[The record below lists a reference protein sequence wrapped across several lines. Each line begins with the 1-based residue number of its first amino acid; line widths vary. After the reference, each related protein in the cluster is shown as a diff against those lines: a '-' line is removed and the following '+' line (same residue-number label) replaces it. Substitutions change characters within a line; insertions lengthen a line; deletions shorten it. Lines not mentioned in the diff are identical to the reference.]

1 MSKLTI
7 AYPFAQ
13 YVLVGDVIVTALK
26 RHPGIVYA
34 DLVVGVYE
42 YDEMIYVQTEDGESR
57 SYYLDEPVTVVR
69 VV

>member
-1 MSKLTI
+1 MSKLTT

-13 YVLVGDVIVTALK
+13 YVLVGDVIVSALK
-26 RHPGIVYA
+26 RNPGIVYA

-42 YDEMIYVQTEDGESR
+42 YDEMIYVQTEDGEAR